1 MDVRGKL
8 IALAGIIISAFIIYL
23 IVKYRN
29 YNLSNPV
36 LFENI
41 NQTKDIMTT
50 NKNEKYK
57 ATVSLKNAEKS
68 LQEAQRNNY
77 SVQDIEDAK
86 EAVRAAKSRIK
97 MYMSKDGEKITNVP
111 SLPMNLTYSLLL
123 KFKIKNNSNAFDPYC
138 IFFRGNDIDNGSPS
152 LWFDP
157 KTSGLIIIFKD
168 LRSNDMEIDTRAIP
182 LQRWNTLKI
191 VIKNREIKLI
201 LNDMLFKV
209 ETLVNI
215 PRLASCPIRLL
226 PGESSEHIDVSYFR
240 YFDHA
245 LELTRISK
253 ENFEQN
259 EPKVYSVRNPYD
271 NFYSKVYTELITN
284 NIKKKTIFEIEDV
297 IERTNMKSYNQ
308 IDLLDIGAGGGDH
321 TLILEKKAFPNMDI
335 IALDR
340 SPFMLKE
347 LEDKKKTEDLR
358 LIQGNALNPDLFQ
371 PLSFSHITCFY
382 FTIYSIQADILAE
395 NVRKWLRN
403 GGWFVVH
410 LVDPKRFD
418 PIIDAANPFY
428 GLTLQKY
435 SKKRIT
441 ESSVKFKEFSYYSN
455 FEMNDNDSKAYFNEE
470 FHFNDSKKIRKQT
483 HPMVMHFPDIIKKKF
498 ENKGL
503 IHKFTTDLT
512 NEGYF
517 YQYLYYF
524 QKGDVPD
531 V

>member
-226 PGESSEHIDVSYFR
+226 PKLADWNINC
-240 YFDHA
+240 
-245 LELTRISK
+245 L
-253 ENFEQN
+253 NF
-259 EPKVYSVRNPYD
+259 
-271 NFYSKVYTELITN
+271 
-284 NIKKKTIFEIEDV
+284 
-297 IERTNMKSYNQ
+297 
-308 IDLLDIGAGGGDH
+308 
-321 TLILEKKAFPNMDI
+321 
-335 IALDR
+335 
-340 SPFMLKE
+340 
-347 LEDKKKTEDLR
+347 
-358 LIQGNALNPDLFQ
+358 
-371 PLSFSHITCFY
+371 
-382 FTIYSIQADILAE
+382 
-395 NVRKWLRN
+395 
-403 GGWFVVH
+403 
-410 LVDPKRFD
+410 
-418 PIIDAANPFY
+418 
-428 GLTLQKY
+428 LTLY
-435 SKKRIT
+435 
-441 ESSVKFKEFSYYSN
+441 
-455 FEMNDNDSKAYFNEE
+455 
-470 FHFNDSKKIRKQT
+470 
-483 HPMVMHFPDIIKKKF
+483 
-498 ENKGL
+498 L
-503 IHKFTTDLT
+503 
-512 NEGYF
+512 F
-517 YQYLYYF
+517 YIGQFL
-524 QKGDVPD
+524 KH
-531 V
+531 